1 MPSNRTA
8 NVGFRRESKPVDV
21 QPKLDELIALVE
33 NARSMP
39 MSASCV
45 VNRADVVARLEE
57 LKNLLPEEF
66 NHARRVLGDRESVIE
81 EGRREA
87 ERVLATAREERGSLI
102 ADTEVAREAYG
113 EADRIL
119 TEARREAQ
127 RIREEADDYVDQKL
141 ANFEVV
147 LTKTLGA
154 IGRGRDKMRGR
165 RPSDELGEYMQAQE
179 LAEAQGKGR
188 PGSLQA
194 QLDGHEEAFAAQQ
207 PAQPDYPAPP
217 AQPVV
222 PAQAGPYDQGG
233 YSQDAYG
240 QPVYAQ
246 QGTGQDV
253 GYQGGY
259 EGQYDMP
266 QYEQQAQQSYPPAPT
281 HDPASTGQQP
291 AYDPQGQ
298 YAQSLDET
306 SFFDTSLI
314 DVRQF
319 QQDGGRQQ

>member
-1 MPSNRTA
+1 M
-8 NVGFRRESKPVDV
+8 DV

-66 NHARRVLGDRESVIE
+66 DHARRVLGDRESVIE

-87 ERVLATAREERGSLI
+87 EQVLAKAREERGSLV

-119 TEARREAQ
+119 NEARREAQ

-179 LAEAQGKGR
+179 LADAQAKGR

-194 QLDGHEEAFAAQQ
+194 QLDGHEAAFAA
-207 PAQPDYPAPP
+207 PAAPEYPAAPP
-217 AQPVV
+217 AAPPAV
-222 PAQAGPYDQGG
+222 PAQAGPYG
-233 YSQDAYG
+233 QDAYVAPGYG
-240 QPVYAQ
+240 QPAYAQ
-246 QGTGQDV
+246 QGTGQDN
-253 GYQGGY
+253 GYTGGY
-259 EGQYDMP
+259 EGQYDMGQYDQHGQQQPYQTQQQHP
-266 QYEQQAQQSYPPAPT
+266 QQPN
-281 HDPASTGQQP
+281 TGQQP
-291 AYDPQGQ
+291 VYDPQAQ

-319 QQDGGRQQ
+319 QQDGGGRQ

>member
-1 MPSNRTA
+1 MPSNPTV

-113 EADRIL
+113 EAERIL
-119 TEARREAQ
+119 TDARREAQ

-188 PGSLQA
+188 SGSLQA
-194 QLDGHEEAFAAQQ
+194 QLDGHEEAFGAQ

-246 QGTGQDV
+246 QGGAGDV

-266 QYEQQAQQSYPPAPT
+266 RYDQQAQQAYPPAPGQ
-281 HDPASTGQQP
+281 DPASTGAQP

>member
-1 MPSNRTA
+1 M
-8 NVGFRRESKPVDV
+8 DV

-87 ERVLATAREERGSLI
+87 ERVLANAREERGSLI

-119 TEARREAQ
+119 NEARREAQ

-179 LAEAQGKGR
+179 LADAQAKGR

-194 QLDGHEEAFAAQQ
+194 QLDGHEDDFAAPQ
-207 PAQPDYPAPP
+207 PEYPPAPAAP
-217 AQPVV
+217 PIV
-222 PAQAGPYDQGG
+222 PAQAGPYDQG
-233 YSQDAYG
+233 YAQDPYG
-240 QPVYAQ
+240 QPAYAQ
-246 QGTGQDV
+246 QGNGADN
-253 GYQGGY
+253 GYGGGY
-259 EGQYDMP
+259 EAQYDMP
-266 QYEQQAQQSYPPAPT
+266 GYGQQGQQAYDPARHVPAQ
-281 HDPASTGQQP
+281 HDPAGTGQQP
-291 AYDPQGQ
+291 AYDPQAQ

-319 QQDGGRQQ
+319 QQDGGR

>member
-1 MPSNRTA
+1 
-8 NVGFRRESKPVDV
+8 VDV
-21 QPKLDELIALVE
+21 QPKLDELIAMVE

-45 VNRADVVARLEE
+45 VNRSDVIARLEE

-66 NHARRVLGDRESVIE
+66 DHARRVLGDRESVIE

-87 ERVLATAREERGSLI
+87 ERVLANAREERGSLI

-119 TEARREAQ
+119 NEARREAQ

-179 LAEAQGKGR
+179 LADAQAKGR

-194 QLDGHEEAFAAQQ
+194 QLDGHEAGF
-207 PAQPDYPAPP
+207 PAQPEYPAAAPPAPP
-217 AQPVV
+217 TV
-222 PAQAGPYDQGG
+222 PAQAGPYGQNG
-233 YSQDAYG
+233 YGQDTYG
-240 QPVYAQ
+240 QPAYAQ
-246 QGTGQDV
+246 AAPGD
-253 GYQGGY
+253 GYGGGY

-266 QYEQQAQQSYPPAPT
+266 RYEQQAAPQQQAQQPYG
-281 HDPASTGQQP
+281 HDPANTGQQP
-291 AYDPQGQ
+291 AYDPQAQ
-298 YAQSLDET
+298 YTQSLDET

-319 QQDGGRQQ
+319 QQGGGRQ

>member
-1 MPSNRTA
+1 MPANTTA
-8 NVGFRRESKPVDV
+8 TVGLRRESKPVDV

-87 ERVLATAREERGSLI
+87 ERVLAKAREERGSLV

-119 TEARREAQ
+119 SEARREAQ

-179 LAEAQGKGR
+179 LADAQAKGR

-194 QLDGHEEAFAAQQ
+194 QLDGHEETFAA
-207 PAQPDYPAPP
+207 PAQPDYPAAPP
-217 AQPVV
+217 APPTV
-222 PAQAGPYDQGG
+222 PAQAGPYGG
-233 YSQDAYG
+233 QHGYGQDAYG
-240 QPVYAQ
+240 QPAYAQ
-246 QGTGQDV
+246 GAGADTG
-253 GYQGGY
+253 YAGGY
-259 EGQYDMP
+259 EGQYDMA
-266 QYEQQAQQSYPPAPT
+266 QYDQHGQQQPYPT
-281 HDPASTGQQP
+281 QHDPAGTGQQP
-291 AYDPQGQ
+291 AYDPQAQ

-319 QQDGGRQQ
+319 QDGGNR